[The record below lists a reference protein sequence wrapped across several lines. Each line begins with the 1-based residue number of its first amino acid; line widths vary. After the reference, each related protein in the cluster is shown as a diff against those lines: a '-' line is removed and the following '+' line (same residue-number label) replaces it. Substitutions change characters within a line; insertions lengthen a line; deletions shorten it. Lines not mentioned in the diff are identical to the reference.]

1 MSKKIFVVAGEASG
15 DVLGGALMRALKEQ
29 YGHEGVE
36 FAGIGGKFMQEAGL
50 ESLIP
55 MKELCV
61 MGITEVLEHLPR
73 LLKLI
78 RWVADRIEDFDP
90 DAVVF
95 VDLPDFNFRVAKLIK
110 KRGGYRAKLIH
121 YVAPTVWAWR
131 EGRAKHIAQFL
142 DGLMCLFPFEP
153 EYFTKHGLKTSFV
166 GHPLVERHWIG
177 EAERSDVMKRF
188 KEKREVPDN
197 ANLMGVMFGS
207 RVSEFE
213 MHAPIFAEALSIMR
227 EQDPNL
233 QLVVPT
239 LPHLQFE
246 VMSLLGQLKI
256 PAYIVIDENEKW
268 EALACVDV
276 AMAVSG
282 TVALELAYADI
293 PHVVAYKT
301 SRFNWLVIKML
312 VKTKFAHL
320 ANIILQKPVV
330 PEHLQDD
337 CTPEKLA
344 AGVTRL
350 RQVPQLVAQ
359 QKKAF
364 AALRKKLGGSDS
376 RPGKRAAEFVAAM
389 LEGPNK

>member
-1 MSKKIFVVAGEASG
+1 MSKKIFIVAGEASG
-15 DVLGGALMRALKEQ
+15 DVLGGSLMGALKEH
-29 YGHEGVE
+29 YGDENVE
-36 FAGIGGKFMQEAGL
+36 FAGVGGKFMTEAGL

-55 MKELCV
+55 MEELCV
-61 MGITEVLEHLPR
+61 MGITEVLEHMPR
-73 LLKLI
+73 LLRLI
-78 RWVADRIEDFDP
+78 RWVADCIEDFDP

-110 KRGGYRAKLIH
+110 KRGGYKAKLIH

-131 EGRAKHIAQFL
+131 AGRAKHIAQFL

-153 EYFTKHGLKTSFV
+153 DYFKPYGLETGFV
-166 GHPLVERHWIG
+166 GHPLVERQWVDDNQRDSVIKTF
-177 EAERSDVMKRF
+177 R
-188 KEKREVPDN
+188 EKREVPED

-207 RVSEFE
+207 RASEFAR
-213 MHAPIFAEALSIMR
+213 HAPIFAEALSIMR
-227 EQDPNL
+227 EQDPHL
-233 QLVVPT
+233 QLIVPT

-246 VMSLLGQLKI
+246 IMSLLGQLKI
-256 PAYIVIDENEKW
+256 PAYIVIDEQEKW

-293 PHVVAYKT
+293 PHIVAYKT
-301 SRFNWLVIKML
+301 SPFNWFVIKML

-320 ANIILQKPVV
+320 ANIILQKPAV
-330 PEHLQDD
+330 PEHIQDN

-350 RQVPQLVAQ
+350 RQVPQLIAQ

-364 AALRKKLGGSDS
+364 ALLRKKLGGLDS
-376 RPGKRAAEFVAAM
+376 RPSKRAADFVAARID
-389 LEGPNK
+389 G